1 MSDTTAV
8 LIKFKQLIVAFCDE
22 LTSQFPSE
30 PDFKMMKVLTNAPG
44 MEKFLMQKL
53 ITQLSREDLNIRKLV
68 SERDEEYFLSHNPFS
83 FLSEERN
90 QKLVGIWKKGDMD
103 DEDKDALW
111 QWVDLFFK
119 IADKYQSIE

>member
-8 LIKFKQLIVAFCDE
+8 LIKFKKLIVAFCDE

-90 QKLVGIWKKGDMD
+90 QKLVGLWKKGDMD